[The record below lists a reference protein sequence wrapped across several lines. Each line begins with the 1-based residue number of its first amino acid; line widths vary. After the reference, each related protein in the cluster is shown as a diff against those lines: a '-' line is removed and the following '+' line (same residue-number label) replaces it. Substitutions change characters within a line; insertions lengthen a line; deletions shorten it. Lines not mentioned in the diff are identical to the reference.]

1 MADKY
6 ERWNKWAPLYVS
18 KMMKDFGLTDFQAA
32 AFPGNFAA
40 ESGYFN
46 DLQEKEP
53 FVPGSKGGWGHAQ
66 WTGPRRT
73 AFELW
78 LHKSGHDVNSF
89 EGNYGM
95 VFRELTSAYYDR

>member
-46 DLQEKEP
+46 ELQEKNP
-53 FVPGSKGGWGHAQ
+53 TVAGSKGGLGHPQ
-66 WTGPRRT
+66 WTGGERSQEAVRG
-73 AFELW
+73 W
-78 LHKSGHDVNSF
+78 LKRSGQK
-89 EGNYGM
+89 
-95 VFRELTSAYYDR
+95 